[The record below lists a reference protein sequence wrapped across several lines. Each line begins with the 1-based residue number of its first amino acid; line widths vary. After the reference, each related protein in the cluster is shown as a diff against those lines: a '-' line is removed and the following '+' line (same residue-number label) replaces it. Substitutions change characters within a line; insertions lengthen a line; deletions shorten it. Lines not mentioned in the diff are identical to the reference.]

1 MELLDRAPYPR
12 DRADNFVSRHHGEN
26 RAAPFVTGLMN
37 IRMADAAMG
46 DRDEHVM
53 GTHVSS
59 LKCEGLQGSLGG
71 HRGIALGR

>member
-1 MELLDRAPYPR
+1 
-12 DRADNFVSRHHGEN
+12 
-26 RAAPFVTGLMN
+26 MN

-53 GTHVSS
+53 GAYVSS

-71 HRGIALGR
+71 HRDIAFSRQHGLCFL